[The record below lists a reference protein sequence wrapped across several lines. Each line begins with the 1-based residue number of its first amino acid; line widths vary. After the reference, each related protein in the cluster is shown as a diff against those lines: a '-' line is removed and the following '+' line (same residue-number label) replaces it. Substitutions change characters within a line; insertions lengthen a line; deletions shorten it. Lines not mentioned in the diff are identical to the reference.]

1 MGKVMDICS
10 KRPSGGAAI
19 MFPTFTPGKCPSR
32 LQYIRLWAE
41 NLKSGI
47 TQVSKAYDIIFFNT
61 FSMFLI
67 KTALNAVAKA
77 ARSEMRIKS
86 RGGMLFFESLVGVV
100 ARARSFSRVAFERG

>member
-1 MGKVMDICS
+1 MGKVMDMCS
-10 KRPSGGAAI
+10 KRPSVGAAI
-19 MFPTFTPGKCPSR
+19 VFLTFTPGKCPSR

-47 TQVSKAYDIIFFNT
+47 TQVSKYGIIFFNT

-77 ARSEMRIKS
+77 ARSENKKLW
-86 RGGMLFFESLVGVV
+86 GHAVF
-100 ARARSFSRVAFERG
+100 